1 MRLVPVDEL
10 EEGDLLGRGL
20 YDEGGRLM
28 LRQGVPLNGR
38 LIEGIKKRG
47 HQYIFVQL
55 NEKRAAASGFDL
67 ISHLRL
73 LTKDLL
79 ERVFRSVRQN
89 GSLPLEPLKDWAD
102 HVSYSIAEEKEMTI
116 RLSDLERDPERDE
129 GQSELIAHGLNV
141 CFLSMLTAKALG
153 YKEKQIREVA
163 LGSLLHDIGLALPHD
178 GTFFFQHPLIGR
190 DLLRKLP
197 DFPAESLKMVVQH
210 HEQVDGT
217 GFPYAL
223 RGPQVAEAAQI
234 VGLCSEFDYFMNDGL
249 NDRLPSEGL
258 DFVMSKIDTSF
269 DYGVVRAFMKAFQP
283 YPVGMEVRLTG
294 GLLATVVEQNRGHS
308 CRPIVKLKPSGTRF
322 DLMKHTTFIIE
333 EVIHGD

>member
-28 LRQGVPLNGR
+28 LRQGVPLTSR

-47 HQYIFVQL
+47 HQYLFVQL

-67 ISHLRL
+67 ISNLRL

-79 ERVFRSVRQN
+79 GRVFRSVRQN
-89 GSLPLEPLKDWAD
+89 GSLPLEPLMDWAD
-102 HVSYSIAEEKEMTI
+102 HVSYSIAEEKEITI
-116 RLSDLERDPERDE
+116 RLSDLERDPGRDE
-129 GQSELIAHGLNV
+129 DHSELIAHSLNV

-153 YKEKQIREVA
+153 YKEKQIHEVA
-163 LGSLLHDIGLALPHD
+163 LGSLLHDIGLVLPHD
-178 GTFFFQHPLIGR
+178 GTFFFQHPLIGH

-197 DFPAESLKMVVQH
+197 DFPSESLKMVVQH

-223 RGPQVAEAAQI
+223 RGPQVSEAAQI
-234 VGLCSEFDYFMNDGL
+234 VGLCSEFDYFMNGGL
-249 NDRLPSEGL
+249 KFRLPGEGI
-258 DFVMSKIDTSF
+258 DFVMSKTDTAF
-269 DYGVVRAFMKAFQP
+269 GYGVVRAFLKAFQP
-283 YPVGMEVRLTG
+283 YPVGTKVRLTG
-294 GLLATVVEQNRGHS
+294 GLLGTVVELNRGHS
-308 CRPIVKLKPSGTRF
+308 CRPVVQLQPSGTSF
-322 DLMKHTTFIIE
+322 DLMKHTTFMIE
-333 EVIHGD
+333 EVIHAD